1 MARVRFDGFLKDLLL
16 LELRSIARARAV
28 IGDGASVIRVIDS
41 GVFIA
46 KFRVTAALQA
56 ARTGLKAA
64 ITAFE
69 ANSALADP
77 IRTHLALLGVE
88 IAVHANGIG
97 AGYGTLPF
105 SHSAGRLTGG
115 TLFMPTRKEDVGPG
129 ATTHYC
135 AFILLHDALPPQ
147 LAPRPG
153 PRSGQDRHQGQ
164 QSGCL
169 RGDLERINNLALPD
183 VADDHRGR
191 ALWRLPAGRLRS
203 LGSRKLARGAAC
215 PPPTRYRATGGM
227 PAGWMA
233 RARNTDLLMTRR
245 R

>member
-28 IGDGASVIRVIDS
+28 IGDGASAIRVIDS

-77 IRTHLALLGVE
+77 IRTHIALLGVE
-88 IAVHANGIG
+88 VAVHANGIG

-105 SHSAGRLTGG
+105 SNSAGRLTGG

-135 AFILLHDALPPQ
+135 AFILLRDGLPHNCPPTCPQ
-147 LAPRPG
+147 NWPQELAPGLVRIDIKG
-153 PRSGQDRHQGQ
+153 NRVAAFGAIWSG
-164 QSGCL
+164 S
-169 RGDLERINNLALPD
+169 
-183 VADDHRGR
+183 
-191 ALWRLPAGRLRS
+191 
-203 LGSRKLARGAAC
+203 
-215 PPPTRYRATGGM
+215 TT
-227 PAGWMA
+227 
-233 RARNTDLLMTRR
+233 
-245 R
+245 